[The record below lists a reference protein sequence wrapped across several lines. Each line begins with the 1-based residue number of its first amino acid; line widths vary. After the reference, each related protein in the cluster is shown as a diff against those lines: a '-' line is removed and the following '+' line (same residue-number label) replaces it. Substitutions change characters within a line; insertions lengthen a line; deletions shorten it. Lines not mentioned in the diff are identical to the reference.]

1 MTNQT
6 TDPLSPAPPGPDRT
20 AALPAPVKRLFG
32 LIVPV
37 NISIYIVVGAVPGV
51 LLPLQVQGIDEA
63 NKAANLAIITGI
75 GACAAMVVSPVA
87 GYVSDRTR
95 SRFGRRAPWLLCGA
109 LTSGLTLFGMGFA
122 NGVLQLVIAWT
133 IMQIA
138 LNVMISPLTA
148 LLPDR
153 VPSAV
158 RGTFSTFVG
167 VGMMVGILGGQV
179 LGASLAENI
188 RTAYLVLPGLM
199 IVMVVLLL
207 IFCPDADS
215 RSRVR
220 EHFSAMMFL
229 RTFWVDPRRHPDF
242 FWGFLSRLTLYTG
255 YYVITGY
262 QLYLLQDFI
271 GLGEDAIALVPVLGL
286 VNLVAVMISM
296 AVAGPFSDRIGRRKP
311 VVIVAGLLMSA
322 AMIIPVA
329 TPTVAGMLAFTAICG
344 LGFGAYMSV
353 DAALMSE
360 VLPSESTFA
369 KDLGVL
375 NIASTLPQTIGP
387 FLGGAIV
394 VWAGYAALFPVGIVL
409 AAVGALCIT
418 PIRSVR

>member
-1 MTNQT
+1 MSNQL
-6 TDPLSPAPPGPDRT
+6 TDPGVPAPPDPAPHPT
-20 AALPAPVKRLFG
+20 LSAPVKRLFAF
-32 LIVPV
+32 IVPV

-63 NKAANLAIITGI
+63 NKAANLAVVTGI
-75 GACAAMVVSPVA
+75 GAFAAMVISPIA
-87 GYVSDRTR
+87 GFVSDRTR
-95 SRFGRRAPWLLCGA
+95 SRFGRRAPWLLSGA
-109 LTSGLTLFGMGFA
+109 LASGLTLFSMGFA
-122 NGVLQLVIAWT
+122 NGVIQLVIAWT
-133 IMQIA
+133 IMQIT

-153 VPSAV
+153 VPAAV

-167 VGMMVGILGGQV
+167 IGMMVGILGGQV
-179 LGASLAENI
+179 LGAGLAENI

-199 IVMVVLLL
+199 IIMVVLLL
-207 IFCPDADS
+207 VFCPDVDS
-215 RSRVR
+215 RPRVN
-220 EHFSAMMFL
+220 EPFSAAMFL

-242 FWGFLSRLTLYTG
+242 FYGFLSRLALYTG

-271 GLGEDAIALVPVLGL
+271 GLGARAIALVPVLGL
-286 VNLVAVMISM
+286 VNLVAVMASI
-296 AVAGPFSDRIGRRKP
+296 AVAGPLSDRIGRRKP
-311 VVIVAGLLMSA
+311 IVITAALVMSMAMLVPLLM
-322 AMIIPVA
+322 
-329 TPTVAGMLAFTAICG
+329 PTVPGMLAFTAICS

-394 VWAGYAALFPVGIVL
+394 VSLGYAALFPVGIVL
-409 AAVGALCIT
+409 AIAGALSIV
-418 PIRSVR
+418 PIKSVR